1 MKILIA
7 GPGCP
12 KCQTTE
18 KNVRDACE
26 QLSLDAEVMHLSDVK
41 EYAKYGVML
50 TPAVIIDNK
59 VVSSGRVPSVDEIKN
74 LLEA

>member
-50 TPAVIIDNK
+50 TPAVIIDSK

>member
-41 EYAKYGVML
+41 EYAKHGVML
-50 TPAVIIDNK
+50 TPAVIIDSK